1 MNEILLVIVAMMLVI
16 VVFIGL
22 MIFRQQNSLSSLQ
35 QQLWQVQETFLKETQ
50 AIKTTQLMQ
59 TNHWQEDLHQ
69 NMASQLAPL
78 HQSLHGVSSMLGD
91 LQHLHHNVASL
102 KQVLTKEKS
111 KGLLGEVALEA
122 MLMSLLPSHMYT
134 MQANHPIFDQNKV
147 DALISLPS
155 SHSEILIPIDAKVP
169 LNDYEVYAKQPTQE
183 HWSAFIKAI
192 KTQAKSIKSKYIRP
206 PHTSDFALMYVPF
219 ESLVLDLYQD
229 HHLLHTIFQETNVYI
244 VSPMTLHAF
253 INVLLMSFKHHD
265 LVAHSQIVIEHMSE
279 LLTHLEASNTLMK
292 TLNKKHHEM
301 THALAT
307 LDQHI
312 HHIEL
317 HLEGLEL
324 SKKTTSIE
332 Q

>member
-1 MNEILLVIVAMMLVI
+1 MNELQWVLLGILIMSNIGIGIMLI
-16 VVFIGL
+16 K
-22 MIFRQQNSLSSLQ
+22 QQSNQNQLN
-35 QQLWQVQETFLKETQ
+35 QQLWKVQETFLKETQ

-59 TNHWQEDLHQ
+59 SSHWQEDLHQ

-91 LQHLHHNVASL
+91 LQQLHQNVASL

-122 MLMSLLPSHMYT
+122 MLMSLLPSHMFT
-134 MQANHPIFDQNKV
+134 MQASHPIFEQNKV
-147 DALISLPS
+147 DALITLPS
-155 SHSEILIPIDAKVP
+155 AHQQILIPIDAKVP
-169 LNDYEVYAKQPTQE
+169 LTDYEVYVKQPTQE
-183 HWSAFIKAI
+183 HWQAFVKAI

-206 PHTSDFALMYVPF
+206 PHTSEFALMYIPF

-265 LVAHSQIVIEHMSE
+265 LVAQSEHVIKHMSE
-279 LLTHLEASNTLMK
+279 LMKHLEASNVLLATLH
-292 TLNKKHHEM
+292 KKHHET
-301 THALAT
+301 THALET

-312 HHIEL
+312 HHIEINL
-317 HLEGLEL
+317 QGLEL
-324 SKKTTSIE
+324 GKNYTSTNE
-332 Q
+332 

>member
-1 MNEILLVIVAMMLVI
+1 MNDILLVIVAMMLVI

-22 MIFRQQNSLSSLQ
+22 MMLRQQNSLASLQ

-59 TNHWQEDLHQ
+59 SNHFQEDLHQ

-91 LQHLHHNVASL
+91 LQHLHQNVASL

-122 MLMSLLPSHMYT
+122 MLMSLLPSHMFT
-134 MQANHPIFDQNKV
+134 MQANHPIFEQNKV
-147 DALISLPS
+147 DALITIPS
-155 SHSEILIPIDAKVP
+155 NHHEILIPIDSKLP
-169 LNDYEVYAKQPTQE
+169 LSDYEVYVKQPTQE
-183 HWSAFIKAI
+183 HWQAFVKAI

-206 PHTSDFALMYVPF
+206 PHTSEFALMYIPF

-229 HHLLHTIFQETNVYI
+229 HHLLHAIFQETNVYI

-253 INVLLMSFKHHD
+253 INVLMMSFKHHD
-265 LVAHSQIVIEHMSE
+265 LVAQSQHVITHMSE
-279 LLTHLEASNTLMK
+279 LLKHLEASNTLIT
-292 TLNKKHHEM
+292 TLNKKHHDM
-301 THALAT
+301 AHALAT
-307 LDQHI
+307 LDHHI

-317 HLEGLEL
+317 NLEGLQL
-324 SKKTTSIE
+324 SKKATSNDE
-332 Q
+332 

>member
-1 MNEILLVIVAMMLVI
+1 MIEILLGVVAMMLI
-16 VVFIGL
+16 VVLFIGL
-22 MIFRQQNSLSSLQ
+22 MILRQQSSLSSLQ
-35 QQLWQVQETFLKETQ
+35 QQLWHVQETFLKETQ

-59 TNHWQEDLHQ
+59 ANHWQEDLHT

-91 LQHLHHNVASL
+91 LQHLHQNVASL

-111 KGLLGEVALEA
+111 KGLLGEVALES

-147 DALISLPS
+147 DALIRIISPQN
-155 SHSEILIPIDAKVP
+155 EILIPIDAKLP

-183 HWSAFIKAI
+183 HWQAFVKAI
-192 KTQAKSIKSKYIRP
+192 KTQAKSIRNKYIRP
-206 PHTSDFALMYVPF
+206 PHTSEFALMYIPF

-253 INVLLMSFKHHD
+253 INVLMMSFKHHD
-265 LVAHSQIVIEHMSE
+265 LVAQSQHIILHMSE
-279 LLTHLEASNTLMK
+279 LLQHIEASNTLIS

-301 THALAT
+301 AHALST

-317 HLEGLEL
+317 NLEGLEL
-324 SKKTTSIE
+324 SKKTTSSLD
-332 Q
+332 